1 MKSIFNIETENEI
14 IERIKTLTPGNKALW
29 GKTNVYQM
37 VKHCTLCEDMYLGK
51 LKIKR
56 VFIGKLIGRMV

>member
-14 IERIKTLTPGNKALW
+14 IERIKTLTPENKALW
-29 GKTNVYQM
+29 GKMNVYQM